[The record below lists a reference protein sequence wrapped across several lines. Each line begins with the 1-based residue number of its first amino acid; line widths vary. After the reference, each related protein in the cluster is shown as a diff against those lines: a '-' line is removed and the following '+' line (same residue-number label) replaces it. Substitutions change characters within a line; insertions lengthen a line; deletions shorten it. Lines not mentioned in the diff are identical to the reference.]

1 MHARNRSPGNGYRA
15 NAVVMGGVATA
26 SRISP
31 ESSGRGHGG
40 YNSEYRGYIRG
51 GFGRGQS
58 RQFHRSQPP
67 PPPPPPQKGGGDIF
81 MEAGRLAAEYLVSKG
96 LLPANV
102 LSGKW
107 QNGSLKN
114 QVWAQEGD
122 AEQLSLEGRTS
133 VLSRLGGPGSD
144 LGPGRRRYME
154 EYNSRN
160 ILRGRR
166 RNGSFK
172 NNGSDSSRDF
182 GRTGSW
188 SERSRASVDGE
199 DDSDVLSRNR
209 EEQQISNDGDSV
221 SQNSIPALAPES
233 DVAGAKES
241 DIVGNTQSASE
252 KYEPRDD
259 AGAKASAVTSTKDL
273 PLKTSEEPIEKDDTR
288 VLNAEVEEVK
298 EGQMNDQMGLQSTKD
313 DMAIVASSGEGAPAS
328 EKNGDLLKLSHFAK
342 VPTRPR
348 SSMIVRGAKVDPGP
362 MIVDE
367 SSNEGK
373 PLRKDTDDLNV
384 DDLSRD
390 GSSNHTYDSNALSLG
405 NLTVP
410 APGDKL
416 GPPYSPVQGGCTAS
430 VSYLDRPS
438 IKEHEESDFG
448 GINRMMTE
456 RGEKRALDDSNSSMG
471 SKKPR
476 ELAPFEDAESDGGL
490 STLNPL
496 DNQQASEE
504 PMTSE
509 GQAVTLPSD
518 EKRLLG
524 ISLYPKGDIGPSID
538 YAEEKQLFPG
548 SFKTCDLNLMEA
560 SDANENHGNNPV
572 LMFPS
577 DTEKGKQ
584 VIPVDIDLSMN
595 NNTRVSNRYGKCIVD
610 GKDIEVIDLENDL
623 VQEDKDSNH
632 SERTTENVYTS
643 LAGFSNNSVNAN
655 DINDVQDGYGLMI
668 SELLG
673 NDIPN
678 CSSVPADM
686 NSLHNDMGLHNGE
699 GILGDDDSIYM
710 SLGEIPI
717 RYLSV
722 WEQPSQ
728 EYGKPF

>member
-15 NAVVMGGVATA
+15 NAVVMGGVATT

-31 ESSGRGHGG
+31 ESSMRGHGG

-58 RQFHRSQPP
+58 RQSHRSQPP

-96 LLPANV
+96 LLPAHV
-102 LSGKW
+102 LSGKS

-133 VLSRLGGPGSD
+133 ALSRLGGPGPDS
-144 LGPGRRRYME
+144 GPGRRRYME
-154 EYNSRN
+154 EYNSKN

-172 NNGSDSSRDF
+172 NYGSDWSRDV
-182 GRTGSW
+182 GRSGSW

-199 DDSDVLSRNR
+199 DDCDVLSRHR
-209 EEQQISNDGDSV
+209 EEQQISNDDDSV
-221 SQNSIPALAPES
+221 SQNSIPVLAPEN

-241 DIVGNTQSASE
+241 NSVGNTQSASE

-259 AGAKASAVTSTKDL
+259 AKASAVTSTKDL
-273 PLKTSEEPIEKDDTR
+273 PLKTSEEPIEKDDTK
-288 VLNAEVEEVK
+288 VSNAEAEDVK
-298 EGQMNDQMGLQSTKD
+298 DDQMGLQNAKD
-313 DMAIVASSGEGAPAS
+313 DMAIVASLGEGAPSS

-348 SSMIVRGAKVDPGP
+348 SSMVVRVAKVDPGP

-367 SSNEGK
+367 SPNEGK
-373 PLRKDTDDLNV
+373 PFKKDTDDLNV
-384 DDLSRD
+384 DDLSED
-390 GSSNHTYDSNALSLG
+390 GSSNHTYDSNALNLD

-416 GPPYSPVQGGCTAS
+416 GTSYSPVQGGCTAS

-438 IKEHEESDFG
+438 IKEHEEPDFG
-448 GINRMMTE
+448 GINRVMME

-476 ELAPFEDAESDGGL
+476 ELASFEDAESDGGI
-490 STLNPL
+490 STLDPL
-496 DNQQASEE
+496 DNQQTSEE
-504 PMTSE
+504 PTTSE

-518 EKRLLG
+518 DKRLLG
-524 ISLYPKGDIGPSID
+524 ISLYPKGDIGPSMD

-560 SDANENHGNNPV
+560 SDANENHDNNPV
-572 LMFPS
+572 LIFPS

-584 VIPVDIDLSMN
+584 AIPVDIDLSMSN
-595 NNTRVSNRYGKCIVD
+595 NPRGSNRYGKCIVD
-610 GKDIEVIDLENDL
+610 GKDIEVIDLENDSA
-623 VQEDKDSNH
+623 QEDKDSNN
-632 SERTTENVYTS
+632 SERRTENVYS
-643 LAGFSNNSVNAN
+643 GLAGFSNNSVNAN
-655 DINDVQDGYGLMI
+655 DIPDVQDGYGLMI

-686 NSLHNDMGLHNGE
+686 NSLHNEMGLHNGE

-717 RYLSV
+717 SFLRV